1 MLPNMSDAVL
11 GSGHPS
17 WSEAG
22 PDVLPEHLCRLE
34 RSREAQRTREQRA
47 GQGHWS
53 LMEWGSGGH
62 WRCSG
67 IFQADVEGGQ
77 RHLGAEGPVCTK
89 YRVLIWWLDDVS
101 VVEGSHLG
109 ITQLGVSRR
118 QAATRRSLP
127 PTLRGSLTVSLL
139 GRKKGFFS
147 VRVAML
153 SWTTCSPSD
162 VDSTLKSCT
171 VLRILG
177 HAKATELRSSRQ
189 LLPHWG
195 LILGMPPRFP
205 YWGI

>member
-1 MLPNMSDAVL
+1 M
-11 GSGHPS
+11 
-17 WSEAG
+17 
-22 PDVLPEHLCRLE
+22 
-34 RSREAQRTREQRA
+34 
-47 GQGHWS
+47 
-53 LMEWGSGGH
+53 
-62 WRCSG
+62 
-67 IFQADVEGGQ
+67 EGGQ

-89 YRVLIWWLDDVS
+89 YRVMIWWLNDVS

-109 ITQLGVSRR
+109 ITQVGVSRR

-127 PTLRGSLTVSLL
+127 PTLCGSLTVSLL

-153 SWTTCSPSD
+153 SCTTCSPSD
-162 VDSTLKSCT
+162 LDSNLKSCS
-171 VLRILG
+171 VRWILG
-177 HAKATELRSSRQ
+177 CVKVTDLRSSSQ